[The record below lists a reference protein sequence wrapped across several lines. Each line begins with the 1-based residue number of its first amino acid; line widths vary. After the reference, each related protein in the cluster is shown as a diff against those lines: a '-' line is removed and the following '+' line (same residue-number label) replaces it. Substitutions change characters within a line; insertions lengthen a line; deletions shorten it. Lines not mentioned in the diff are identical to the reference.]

1 MRWRS
6 HTLVCVCVCVCVS
19 RVCLYMCVCL
29 CTSHTFSH
37 FIFTLV
43 SLSLSL
49 SYIKVVCTFVQVC
62 MVTCLCEA
70 QFIAIVSVNSK
81 VISAHRFGF
90 RGRNASKL
98 DCPFWFLVVSRR
110 GSNRFEAEKNRSRF
124 SIHLVERTPQTLGHL
139 SFYLSFDH
147 FSCNGVSRRIP
158 LYDRLLFF
166 SISRFSPKFFAT

>member
-1 MRWRS
+1 MEVT
-6 HTLVCVCVCVCVS
+6 HFGVC
-19 RVCLYMCVCL
+19 MCVCL
-29 CTSHTFSH
+29 CVACVLVYVCMFVYVTYIFSFH
-37 FIFTLV
+37 FHSGL

-98 DCPFWFLVVSRR
+98 DCPF
-110 GSNRFEAEKNRSRF
+110 
-124 SIHLVERTPQTLGHL
+124 
-139 SFYLSFDH
+139 
-147 FSCNGVSRRIP
+147 
-158 LYDRLLFF
+158 
-166 SISRFSPKFFAT
+166 